1 MKRVILAVMVAGL
14 VGCATSPDKIQTAYV
29 SPLQY
34 KEYDCAQVSGELMR
48 VNRRAVELQGS
59 LQKTADGDAAQ
70 MAVGMVLFW
79 PALFFLEGGD
89 GAEAAEYARLKGE
102 RDTLEKLSIER
113 KCDGDKPVIQQ
124 QATK

>member
-59 LQKTADGDAAQ
+59 LQKQQTGTRRK
-70 MAVGMVLFW
+70 W
-79 PALFFLEGGD
+79 
-89 GAEAAEYARLKGE
+89 RLGWCCSGLRCFSWKVAMG
-102 RDTLEKLSIER
+102 RKLPSMP
-113 KCDGDKPVIQQ
+113 G
-124 QATK
+124 